1 MHSDFDVFENKF
13 NVVILL
19 FHVCLWYIYIYLN
32 REPTNKNF
40 TIIPKVNFIDF
51 DIELIKIGKMCL
63 GNEVVYVHCLLIRSF
78 ILGTRLLSPPNNVK
92 NSRRSDKIYVI
103 Y

>member
-1 MHSDFDVFENKF
+1 MV
-13 NVVILL
+13 
-19 FHVCLWYIYIYLN
+19 YIYLN
-32 REPTNKNF
+32 REHMNKNF

-92 NSRRSDKIYVI
+92 NSRSDKIYVI